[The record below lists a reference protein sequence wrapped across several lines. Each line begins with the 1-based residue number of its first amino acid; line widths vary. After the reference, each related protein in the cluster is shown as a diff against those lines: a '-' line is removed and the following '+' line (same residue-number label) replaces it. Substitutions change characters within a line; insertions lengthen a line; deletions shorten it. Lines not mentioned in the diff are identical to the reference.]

1 MERALTSRSSLKL
14 ILFLL
19 VVALIAAVFALD
31 MRRRSAEQTVQQL
44 SVQIDQL
51 TGRQQQQNKQEADR
65 IVARV
70 RKHFTIPAS
79 VTPTVARIVDV
90 NQLRQRNAVYNKAK
104 NGDFLVITTD
114 RAVLYS
120 PEQDVILDVI
130 PVQVQPLPESSQAAK
145 SQAAQVSSARK

>member
-1 MERALTSRSSLKL
+1 MERALTSRSSLKF

-19 VVALIAAVFALD
+19 VVVLIAAVFALD
-31 MRRRSAEQTVQQL
+31 MRRRNAEQTVQQL

-65 IVARV
+65 IIARV
-70 RKHFTIPAS
+70 RKHFSIPAN

-90 NQLRQRNAVYNKAK
+90 AQLRQKNPVYNKAK

-120 PEQDVILDVI
+120 PEQDIILDVI
-130 PVQVQPLPESSQAAK
+130 PVQVQQLPTSSQAAK
-145 SQAAQVSSARK
+145 SQAAVSSARK